1 MADIKSYISG
11 LSTLQIVSVA
21 IAAVLVLIFVVTLLI
36 MRSRR
41 DDGSDI
47 EPEDSALESLMDGP
61 PHDESQSF
69 DRPADV
75 APSAAV
81 PAAAPLDSTPS
92 GVAPSGADLGYGQTL
107 GAEPSRESVGESPA
121 VVPAATPEPPPPL
134 TAAAA
139 AADLDV
145 TPVADAFAALTGA
158 PAVQSPKHMV
168 PLSDIIVTTSN
179 KMVDLEDPEVRRMLK
194 DLASYE
200 IDQAA
205 HSRQLGQ
212 DLDAVLQLTEAEKI
226 CHALGME
233 TYARQIHEMMEGLQA

>member
-1 MADIKSYISG
+1 MADIQSYISD
-11 LSTLQIVSVA
+11 LSTLQIVCVA
-21 IAAVLVLIFVVTLLI
+21 IAVVLVLIFVAALLI
-36 MRSRR
+36 MRNRR
-41 DDGSDI
+41 GKDGDL
-47 EPEDSALESLMDGP
+47 EREDSPLESLMDGP
-61 PHDESQSF
+61 PHDESQPL
-69 DRPADV
+69 DLPAEV
-75 APSAAV
+75 APSGAV
-81 PAAAPLDSTPS
+81 PAAAPIDSAPPDS
-92 GVAPSGADLGYGQTL
+92 AAPYVAP
-107 GAEPSRESVGESPA
+107 V
-121 VVPAATPEPPPPL
+121 ATPEPPLAPPL

-145 TPVADAFAALTGA
+145 TPVADALAALSDT
-158 PAVQSPKHMV
+158 PAVQSAKHLV
-168 PLSDIIVTTSN
+168 PLSEIIVTTSN

-233 TYARQIHEMMEGLQA
+233 TYARQIHDMMKGLQT